1 MKIISSK
8 VHGYID
14 YIVGLLLIAAPY
26 IFNFSNSGP
35 ASIIPM
41 VLGIS
46 TITYSLLTQYELG
59 AVKAIKMK
67 VHLAIDFIAGA
78 FLAVSP
84 WLFGFSD
91 VVFWPHVIV
100 GAGEVLVVILTNPN
114 PTGDFMREDSH
125 TYAE

>member
-8 VHGYID
+8 VHGYLD
-14 YIVGLLLIAAPY
+14 YIVGVLLIAAPY
-26 IFNFSNSGP
+26 IFNFRESGP
-35 ASIIPM
+35 ASIIPII
-41 VLGIS
+41 LGIS

-91 VVFWPHVIV
+91 VVFWPHLIV
-100 GAGEVLVVILTNPN
+100 GAGEMLVVILTDPH
-114 PTGDFMREDSH
+114 PKGAFMRDDSH
-125 TYAE
+125 TYAD